1 LGHSAIYASI
11 KGGAIL
17 EQMVVRK
24 TVCLRRLGGHRRGE
38 ERAGRFF
45 ANPKVTAA
53 KIVEGWSTQ
62 TGAACAGRH
71 VLAIQDTTEVKFPT
85 TAQRRRGLGPVK
97 HGNTYGVLVH
107 AMIVVD
113 ATTTACLG
121 LVGGKAW
128 TRPGVVTEPH
138 RDRPFMDRESHRW
151 LATAE
156 RATEV
161 LQPAAMITVVD
172 DREGDIYPKWACL
185 PQAGVHLLTRAMVDR
200 RLVGPRVRPLA
211 GPRTGSGTLFGAA
224 EQVAVAGRRQLDLPA
239 RQPDRAKR
247 TAVVELRYGALEI
260 CRPRDEQ
267 DRTLAATVRLWL
279 VDVREVDPPE
289 GVEPLHWRLV
299 TTHEITDT
307 AKAWQVVGWYQARW
321 IIEQLFRVMKSQG
334 LQLEDSQLATGERL
348 VKLAAA
354 ATKAACIDMQL
365 VQERDGKDRLPASNI
380 FTEPEI
386 ETLEALNP
394 TLEGKTE
401 RQQNIHPVASL
412 ARAAWIIA
420 RLGGWN
426 CYYKPPGPITMR
438 RGMEQFYSI
447 HRGRQLEMMLKR
459 EVRIP

>member
-1 LGHSAIYASI
+1 
-11 KGGAIL
+11 
-17 EQMVVRK
+17 MVVRE

-107 AMIVVD
+107 AMIAVD

-121 LVGGKAW
+121 LVGGEVW
-128 TRPGVVTEPH
+128 TRPGVVTEHH
-138 RDRPFMDRESHRW
+138 RDRRFEDRESHRW

-156 RATEV
+156 RAKEV

-200 RLVGPRVRPLA
+200 RLVG
-211 GPRTGSGTLFGAA
+211 GGTLFAA
-224 EQVAVAGRRQLDLPA
+224 ASACRVAGKRQLDLPA
-239 RQPDRAKR
+239 RQPERAKR
-247 TAVVELRYGALEI
+247 TAVVELRYAAVEI

-279 VDVREVDPPE
+279 VDVREVNAPE
-289 GVEPLHWRLV
+289 DVEPLHWRLV
-299 TTHEITDT
+299 TTHEIADT

-334 LQLEDSQLATGERL
+334 LRLEDSQLASGERL

-365 VQERDGKDRLPASNI
+365 VQERDGKDQLPASNV

-386 ETLEALNP
+386 ETLEALSP

-401 RQQNIHPVASL
+401 RQQNLHPAASL
-412 ARAAWIIA
+412 AWAAWVIA

-426 CYYKPPGPITMR
+426 CYYKPAGPITMR